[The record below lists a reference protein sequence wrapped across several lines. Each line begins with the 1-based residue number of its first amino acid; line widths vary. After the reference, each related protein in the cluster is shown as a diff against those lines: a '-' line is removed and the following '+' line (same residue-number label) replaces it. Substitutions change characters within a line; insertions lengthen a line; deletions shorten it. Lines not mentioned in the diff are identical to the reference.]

1 MSKQYDDKLKELLA
15 HTEAIAA
22 TGAKQTELWN
32 AVFGIG
38 ARYSQLFPTK
48 ADRDAIDA
56 SPILKKIRKII
67 EKTPAADAPAVEKS
81 GQLVVRL
88 PKSLHAALADEATI
102 EGVSLNQLILAK
114 LAVQLHQAVSH

>member
-1 MSKQYDDKLKELLA
+1 MSKQYDEKLKELLA

-22 TGAKQTELWN
+22 TGAKQNELWN

-38 ARYSQLFPTK
+38 ARYGQLFPRK
-48 ADRDAIDA
+48 ADREAVDA
-56 SPILKKIRKII
+56 SPIMKKIRKII

-81 GQLVVRL
+81 GQLMLRL
-88 PKSLHAALADEATI
+88 PKSLHTALAEEATI
-102 EGVSLNQLILAK
+102 EGVSLNQLILTK